1 MPKQR
6 GAKNKGRGKDSDYH
20 RGYQTG
26 WRRVENQAKG
36 VKPRQSGKGKIQ
48 ISKQSKEY
56 QKGFR
61 AGKNSAEECYTET
74 E

>member
-6 GAKNKGRGKDSDYH
+6 GAKPKGRGKDSDYR
-20 RGYQTG
+20 RGYQNG

-36 VKPRQSGKGKIQ
+36 VKPRQSEKGRIQ

-56 QKGFR
+56 QRGFE
-61 AGKNSAEECYTET
+61 AGVVAAKECYIG
-74 E
+74 